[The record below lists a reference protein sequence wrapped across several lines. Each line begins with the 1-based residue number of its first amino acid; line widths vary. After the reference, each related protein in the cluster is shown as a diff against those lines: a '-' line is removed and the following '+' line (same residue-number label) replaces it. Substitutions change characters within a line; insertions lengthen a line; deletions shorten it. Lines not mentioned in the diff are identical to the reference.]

1 MDFEEFVV
9 FLGIFYSMETI
20 HLLERHLYFKD
31 IDFGYYKTPNYS
43 MFMTLNRFE
52 TVLKYL
58 KFSFTDDPDQQILD
72 WIAAVNKNF
81 QRCVNPGD
89 YLCLDEAMLKSYHKD
104 LKGKMKIIR
113 KPRPIGNECQVCC
126 DAKSQIVLN
135 IELYEGREP
144 MGEKEFVRE
153 LGATTA
159 VTLRLTAPWKYSG
172 RVVVADSWFGSV
184 KAVVNLF
191 NRYKLYGT
199 MLVKTAHVKF
209 PKLMLRETE
218 ITRGEWN
225 TLTGE
230 VEGVPVM
237 AVLFKD
243 LQEKQFISSCN
254 LSIEGE
260 PRVTKHCGE
269 IARPAVAETYL
280 KNCAGIDI
288 HNHFRTGSSGLEDVW
303 QTKNYIHRQ
312 FAGITGFIFTNAF
325 LAMRHF
331 SKINGIAN
339 IRGKHAAFKHILSD
353 QLLNFRDVS
362 RCTRTVRLQSS
373 QVHTLARIGE
383 RGGWG

>member
-1 MDFEEFVV
+1 
-9 FLGIFYSMETI
+9 
-20 HLLERHLYFKD
+20 
-31 IDFGYYKTPNYS
+31 
-43 MFMTLNRFE
+43 
-52 TVLKYL
+52 
-58 KFSFTDDPDQQILD
+58 
-72 WIAAVNKNF
+72 
-81 QRCVNPGD
+81 
-89 YLCLDEAMLKSYHKD
+89 
-104 LKGKMKIIR
+104 
-113 KPRPIGNECQVCC
+113 
-126 DAKSQIVLN
+126 
-135 IELYEGREP
+135 
-144 MGEKEFVRE
+144 
-153 LGATTA
+153 
-159 VTLRLTAPWKYSG
+159 
-172 RVVVADSWFGSV
+172 
-184 KAVVNLF
+184 
-191 NRYKLYGT
+191 

-339 IRGKHAAFKHILSD
+339 IRGEHAAFKHILSD

-383 RGGWG
+383 KGSKKQLRCFYCMWAKIQEEPNKTSWYCKLCGIDKPLCSPELRNCFDLHEKYGMPSKGKRADAGKPRK